1 MEPAVSPTLLSVL
14 ECRRICM
21 SAGRCTRIFG
31 GAGGCARG
39 SLECRGCC
47 TAVHT
52 CSGCGARPGDATC
65 QQRPE
70 NYNSQ
75 QPLRGGPLPGCAE
88 RGSGGRERLGAME
101 RSCGMDTSGPGS
113 AAEEEEEKAPEQRP
127 RTRSNPEGA
136 EDRALS
142 AQSSVGN
149 RSEGEGEAAS
159 SEDSPQG
166 TAAPDGTAWP
176 GPAHPPPEVQVKTP
190 RVNCPE
196 KVIICLD
203 LAEEMALPK
212 LESFNGSKTNAL
224 NISQKMIEMF
234 VRTKHKIDKSHE
246 FALVVVNNDATWL
259 SGFTSDP
266 REVCSCLYDLET
278 VVCKSFNLDGLF
290 NLIQQKI
297 ELPVTD
303 NVQTIPPPYVV
314 RTILVLGR
322 PGCQPQFSV
331 SEQMKK
337 MLQCPYFFFDV
348 VYIHNG
354 AEEKEDETS
363 WKELYAFFGSLDTK
377 GTNYRYEVT
386 LTGPAVELHNCMA
399 KLLAHPLQ
407 RPFQSHAAY
416 SLLEGDE
423 PPEVEATV

>member
-1 MEPAVSPTLLSVL
+1 
-14 ECRRICM
+14 
-21 SAGRCTRIFG
+21 
-31 GAGGCARG
+31 
-39 SLECRGCC
+39 
-47 TAVHT
+47 
-52 CSGCGARPGDATC
+52 
-65 QQRPE
+65 
-70 NYNSQ
+70 
-75 QPLRGGPLPGCAE
+75 
-88 RGSGGRERLGAME
+88 
-101 RSCGMDTSGPGS
+101 MDTSEPSS
-113 AAEEEEEKAPEQRP
+113 AAEEEEEKAALELRP

-136 EDRALS
+136 EDRAMS
-142 AQSSVGN
+142 VQASVGN

-159 SEDSPQG
+159 AEDSPPSA
-166 TAAPDGTAWP
+166 TAGSNGKAWQV
-176 GPAHPPPEVQVKTP
+176 PASPTEFQVKTP

-203 LAEEMALPK
+203 LSEEMSLPK

-278 VVCKSFNLDGLF
+278 VVCKSFNLEGLF
-290 NLIQQKI
+290 NLIQQKT
-297 ELPVTD
+297 ELPVTE

-314 RTILVLGR
+314 RTILVYCR
-322 PGCQPQFSV
+322 TTCPPQLSV
-331 SEQMKK
+331 TEQMKK

-354 AEEKEDETS
+354 AEDKEEETI
-363 WKELYAFFGSLDTK
+363 WKEMYTFFSNLDSK
-377 GTNYRYEVT
+377 GTNYKYEVS

-407 RPFQSHAAY
+407 RPFQTHASY
-416 SLLEGDE
+416 SLLEDE
-423 PPEVEATV
+423 EPAEIEATV